1 MKFALASSSDRT
13 DNRLAF
19 LDQASF
25 LRLRSTG
32 EGNVAQCTWIYDR
45 AIDIDGLRRFNQ
57 NLGRG
62 LLGRRIERSPL
73 PFGRHRW
80 VGCEQSPDID
90 VAASPRTRADLSAWI
105 DERAQVPIDPEYGP
119 SWHLGVLGL
128 DDGGTAVTLVASH
141 SVVDGVGFFIAIS
154 EAVKGEVREF
164 GYPPPQSRGRL
175 RALVADGRDSLIGLP
190 QVLGALIA
198 SIWILVRRGPGTASP
213 PTSSPFSA
221 SRPGRDEI
229 IVLPALTIFFDLAS
243 WDARALE
250 LGGTSNSLL
259 IAFAARLAE
268 LMGRVSATDG
278 AVTITVPVSERSP
291 DDARANAL
299 TAFTFRVDPTRAAT
313 DLQAIRDNV
322 KQGLAALHQVPNE
335 LLKPLPLIPWVPKWL
350 VRKMEGLA
358 LNNSDLPVGCSNLRD
373 WDPVLTRI
381 DGADA
386 EYFSA
391 RLFSQGVS
399 RRSIERA
406 HGQLYLVS
414 ARVNGKIFISVIS
427 YQPGAE
433 NSKKYLR
440 EMIEQTIADYQ
451 LTTAINEYLR
461 FPGARLRV
469 REVRG

>member
-25 LRLRSTG
+25 LRLRATG
-32 EGNVAQCTWIYDR
+32 EGTVAQCTWIYDR
-45 AIDIDGLRRFNQ
+45 AIDMDGLRRFNQ

-80 VGCEQSPDID
+80 VGCQRSPDID

-128 DDGGTAVTLVASH
+128 DEGGTAVTLVASH
-141 SVVDGVGFFIAIS
+141 SVVDGVGLSIAIS
-154 EAVKGEVREF
+154 EAVKGEAREF

-175 RALVADGRDSLIGLP
+175 RALVADGRDTLIGLP

-198 SIWILVRRGPGTASP
+198 SILILLRRGPGTASQ
-213 PTSSPFSA
+213 PTSSPSSA

-229 IVLPALTIFFDLAS
+229 IVLPAVTIFFDLAS
-243 WDARALE
+243 WDARALD

-268 LMGRVSATDG
+268 LTGRVSATDG
-278 AVTITVPVSERSP
+278 AVTITLPVSERSP

-299 TAFTFRVDPTRAAT
+299 TAVTFRVDPTRVTT
-313 DLQAIRDNV
+313 DLQVIRDNM
-322 KQGLAALHQVPNE
+322 KQGLAALRQAPNE
-335 LLKPLPLIPWVPKWL
+335 LLKPLPLTPWVPKWL

-373 WDPVLTRI
+373 LDPVLTRI

-386 EYFSA
+386 DYASA

-399 RRSIERA
+399 SRSIERT
-406 HGQLYLVS
+406 HGQLYLFS
-414 ARVNGKIFISVIS
+414 GRINGKIFISVLS

-433 NSKKYLR
+433 NSKNYLR
-440 EMIEQTIADYQ
+440 GMVVKTLADFR
-451 LTTAINEYLR
+451 LTAVIDE
-461 FPGARLRV
+461 
-469 REVRG
+469 